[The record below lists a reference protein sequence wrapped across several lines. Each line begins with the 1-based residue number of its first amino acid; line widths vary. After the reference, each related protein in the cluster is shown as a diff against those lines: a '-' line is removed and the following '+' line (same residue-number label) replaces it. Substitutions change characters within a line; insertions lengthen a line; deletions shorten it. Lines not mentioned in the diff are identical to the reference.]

1 MSLSIW
7 RSATTVRKAAIEHAD
22 ADESEGQTC
31 ERGRPCGDC
40 AICEEARADEAG
52 DMKRRERKEREWWGD
67 EGTDF
72 PEDRDFEP
80 ARFYAEE

>member
-1 MSLSIW
+1 MVEVSLSIW
-7 RSATTVRKAAIEHAD
+7 RSATTVREAAIERAD
-22 ADESEGQTC
+22 DDESEEQTC

-67 EGTDF
+67 D
-72 PEDRDFEP
+72 
-80 ARFYAEE
+80 

>member
-7 RSATTVRKAAIEHAD
+7 RSAQTIQEIEHAD
-22 ADESEGQTC
+22 DDEPEEKTC
-31 ERGRPCGDC
+31 ERDRPCGDC

-67 EGTDF
+67 D
-72 PEDRDFEP
+72 
-80 ARFYAEE
+80 